1 MERKLELEPDSESD
15 YIRKLAEL
23 TPDERLRLLEINFD
37 LQRVLERKLAHRR
50 KLAELS
56 AAEKLQLLEEL
67 RNRAEIQRGSRR
79 THSSP
84 TKSSSPQFGGRA
96 AASGV
101 NYEVRIAALIAVK
114 MLAGSGCSVLQG
126 IPGGDVSAITM
137 QADEPVDDIVVSLS
151 GDPKASIFIAAKE
164 RSGPVPLT
172 ASSPAFAD
180 TVDAFVR
187 QFLKLP
193 ASSRSHSR
201 LLWAVPSCVGRAAT
215 HALPNALNSH
225 RMDAGDTSLAD
236 FVRARRSPE
245 KKALEG
251 FLSVAR
257 SAWKKIAAGNLA
269 TEDDL
274 RSLLRQVYVEVYDFG
289 AGQRLELQAETDI
302 RNHIVADAK
311 QAGLAWQKIQTFFAD
326 VNQRGIRVTP
336 VSLRRALSF
345 EGLTLKSSPDY
356 AQEIRTLREMTSRNQ
371 AALKPHTV
379 LNFGPS
385 VADVI
390 HIERPGDLSPLLDAA
405 KSGHFLIT
413 GEPGCG
419 KSGLIFEL
427 VERLQGDG
435 IPVVLL
441 LAEEIFGRGEN
452 GPENLPG
459 LVHDLDEVL
468 ANWPDGAR
476 GVLVTDALDAVR
488 SPETQQLLRRLL
500 RNVKTGQSGW
510 TVVASVREFD
520 LKFGRELREM
530 FPGEGVAGHVSNDFA
545 GVAHFHLGRLS
556 EGQLDQLA
564 SQRADIR
571 PFIESA
577 RQNAKSEGI
586 HRSPFYL
593 RLAAE
598 LLREKVPSTRLADWN
613 SPAILLRKFWENRVT
628 EGEGAN
634 ERLVALRAIC
644 RRMADARSMAVSLKE
659 LPLGAPELPSVDEL
673 RGRGILKSPLLL
685 HGTRVGGDD
694 IQFTHHLLHDYAIA
708 RCLIPESQ
716 KPFCDFTIRETLLPI
731 FYRQSFLFALEEIWD
746 ADPLREGYWQTALKL
761 ESESSLHGI
770 TRILAPILAARRVAS
785 LADLKPLLMAVSSDN
800 NADSPGQKALRHL
813 ASGFHDAQNEAIR
826 AGAAGW
832 CAFAEQLGKLLTFSP
847 SIEAPLAHVLARL
860 NAARAVGEGERC
872 LAFNAAAR
880 SLLACHVAKP
890 VGKRGSYSALVAI
903 EGICRTFKDAP
914 AQSKAALLAL
924 MSPERLN
931 QFPHHDLHDLAESIR
946 YLGVEGEAVVLC
958 LFEAAFSNEPEAGE
972 WEPEGGMIMPMRFQT
987 RDSWHMVQYSLAG
1000 FYEAYK
1006 GENAALMT
1014 DAACIAWNGVLRRRG
1029 RSRNRRDRILAT
1041 VQFRGV
1047 TCELVED
1054 WFHIGRREFENEE
1067 NRILSHFE
1075 KTLRE
1080 WAAVNDVGRLNSA
1093 LDHFAA
1099 RNQTALLWTIFFEA
1113 GAEYPA
1119 TLGALLEG
1127 VLSEPVFLTHPDYA
1141 YGGATLLGALHK
1153 AGDQGQRERLES
1165 LILNLPNNV
1174 RPSKEESSESVRS
1187 RIEYAL
1193 DRLLNVLE
1201 EPNIVLDAVRELRRA
1216 REEVTPLPSNPKAE
1230 GPRVISRTLS
1240 EKEILESRGIN
1251 LQTPENTEM
1260 LRLRDA
1266 LKPFL
1271 QRNNIQIDPK
1281 EAELRWP
1288 VIQQCESALERYGN
1302 DHPQMAAELWGHLVS
1317 ACENIARSVH
1327 WPNTSE
1333 HWETVRRVLLKAADD
1348 PVPPGDN
1355 DDKIEDDDW
1364 PSWGWPSPR
1373 LDAAGGLPFLALR
1386 LGQADD
1392 DIAQA
1397 LRRLCRD
1404 KSHPLRFNLADRLA
1418 ALHPVA
1424 PDLMWELIDTFIANE
1439 KRFSVLAMLL
1449 GAMNRLPPGE
1459 AAKVKPRLRLIADR
1473 ARQGASADD
1482 RIHEILAGIYLFA
1495 YLRGGDSE
1503 CRSFIG
1509 NLIAECD
1516 SQRAGHALLTQLHAC
1531 RVGGWLTAG
1540 DAVTLDPKAD
1550 EARNRT
1556 WGFFAELLAASQA
1569 KLLQHRAEL
1578 QKLVQGGEADGE
1590 IGKDV
1595 RAKMERAM
1603 HLVDGIAMQLFFACG
1618 AFEEKNNKS
1627 EKPLSEPQLRR
1638 FWQESAPLFHAL
1650 SSELHPHT
1658 AYQLVQTF
1666 QHLLPCSPAEIF
1678 LLATRSILS
1687 SGTVGFQYESL
1698 AIGEVVKLIQR
1709 VLADHRDVF
1718 RGSTAGESECL
1729 AALLRV
1735 LDLFVEAGWS
1745 EARQL
1750 THRLEEIYR

>member
-1 MERKLELEPDSESD
+1 MESKLKHEPESDSD

-23 TPDERLRLLEINFD
+23 TPDERLRLLEIDFD
-37 LQRVLERKLAHRR
+37 LQRAVERKLSHRR

-79 THSSP
+79 AHS
-84 TKSSSPQFGGRA
+84 TQGKASSPQFGGRA
-96 AASGV
+96 TASGV

-114 MLAGSGCSVLQG
+114 MLAGSGCSVFEG
-126 IPGGDVSAITM
+126 ILGGDVSAITM
-137 QADEPVDDIVVSLS
+137 QSDEPVDDIVVSLS
-151 GDPKASIFIAAKE
+151 GDPNASIFIAAKE
-164 RSGPVPLT
+164 RSGPIPLT
-172 ASSPAFAD
+172 RNSPAFAD

-187 QFLKLP
+187 QFLSLP
-193 ASSRSHSR
+193 DASRSRSR

-215 HALPNALNSH
+215 HALPSALNSH
-225 RMDAGDTSLAD
+225 RLDAGDTSLAD
-236 FVRARRSPE
+236 FLRARRGPE

-251 FLSVAR
+251 LLAVAIN
-257 SAWKKIAAGNLA
+257 AWKDASGNPPI
-269 TEDDL
+269 EEDL
-274 RSLLRQVYVEVYDFG
+274 RGLLRQVYVQVYDFG
-289 AGQRLELQAETDI
+289 AGQPLELQAETDI
-302 RNHIVADAK
+302 RNHIVAEAK
-311 QAGLAWQKIQTFFAD
+311 QAGLAWQKVQNFFAD
-326 VNQRGIRVTP
+326 VNQHGVRVTP
-336 VSLRRALSF
+336 VSLRRALVA
-345 EGLTLKSSPDY
+345 EGLTLQSPPDY
-356 AQEIRTLREMTSRNQ
+356 AQEIRTLHEMTSRNEATLRQ
-371 AALKPHTV
+371 HSV
-379 LNFGPS
+379 LTFGP
-385 VADVI
+385 APGDVI
-390 HIERPGDLSPLLDAA
+390 HIERPGDLSPMLGAT
-405 KSGHFLIT
+405 KSGHLLIT

-427 VERLQGDG
+427 VERLQKDG

-452 GPENLPG
+452 GAQNLPG

-488 SPETQQLLRRLL
+488 NTETQQLLRRLL
-500 RNVKTGQSGW
+500 RNVKRGRSGW

-520 LKFGRELREM
+520 LKFGRELREI
-530 FPGEGVAGHVSNDFA
+530 FPGKGVAGHSSNDFA
-545 GVAHFHLGRLS
+545 DVAHFHLGRLS
-556 EGQLDQLA
+556 ESQLDELA
-564 SQRADIR
+564 VKRADIR
-571 PFIESA
+571 PFIDSA
-577 RQNAKSEGI
+577 RRNTKSEGI

-598 LLREKVPSTRLADWN
+598 LLRERVPSIRLADWS

-628 EGEGAN
+628 DGDGAS

-644 RRMADARSMAVSLKE
+644 RRMIDIRSMTVSLKE

-673 RGRGILKSPLLL
+673 RSRGILKSPMLL

-716 KPFCDFTIRETLLPI
+716 KPFCDFTIRESLLPI

-746 ADPLREGYWQTALKL
+746 GDPSREGYWRSALNL
-761 ESESSLHGI
+761 ESEPSLHGI
-770 TRILAPILAARRVAS
+770 TRILAPILAARRVES
-785 LADLKPLLMAVSSDN
+785 LTDLKPLLSAVGSDN

-813 ASGFHDAQNEAIR
+813 ASGLHDAQDAAIR
-826 AGAAGW
+826 AGAVGW
-832 CAFAEQLGKLLTFSP
+832 CAFAEQLGKLLATHP
-847 SIEAPLAHVLARL
+847 PVEAPLAHILARL
-860 NAARAVGEGERC
+860 NAAGGVGEGEQC

-880 SLLACHVAKP
+880 SLLVFHVTKP
-890 VGKRGSYSALVAI
+890 VGKGWRYSALVAT
-903 EGICRTFKDAP
+903 EGVCRTFKSAP
-914 AQSKAALLAL
+914 KESEAALLAL
-924 MSPERLN
+924 MAPGRLS
-931 QFPHHDLHDLAESIR
+931 QFPHHDLHDLAENIKH
-946 YLGVEGEAVVLC
+946 LGVEGEAVVLC
-958 LFEAAFSNEPEAGE
+958 LFEAAFSAEPEGGE

-987 RDSWHMVQYSLAG
+987 RDSWHMVQFSLAG

-1006 GENAALMT
+1006 GGNTALMT

-1029 RSRNRRDRILAT
+1029 RSRNTRERILAT

-1093 LDHFAA
+1093 LDHFAV
-1099 RNQTALLWTIFFEA
+1099 RNQTSLLWTVFFEA

-1119 TLGALLEG
+1119 TLGTLLEG

-1153 AGDQGQRERLES
+1153 AGDQRQRERLES
-1165 LILNLPNNV
+1165 LILNLPDNV
-1174 RPSKEESSESVRS
+1174 QPREGESSESVRS
-1187 RIEYAL
+1187 RTEYAQ

-1201 EPNIVLDAVRELRRA
+1201 ESNIVFDAVRELRRERQA
-1216 REEVTPLPSNPKAE
+1216 VKPLPPNPRPE
-1230 GPRVISRTLS
+1230 GPRVISRTFS
-1240 EKEILESRGIN
+1240 ETEILESRGITS
-1251 LQTPENTEM
+1251 QTPEKTEM

-1271 QRNNIQIDPK
+1271 QRNNSQLDSK
-1281 EAELRWP
+1281 DAELHWS
-1288 VIQQCESALERYGN
+1288 VIHQCEGVLEYN
-1302 DHPQMAAELWGHLVS
+1302 SKDQPVLAQDLWGHLVS
-1317 ACENIARSVH
+1317 ACENIARCVA
-1327 WPNTSE
+1327 WPKSSE
-1333 HWETVRRVLLKAADD
+1333 HWETVRRILLKASED
-1348 PVPPGDN
+1348 PVPAGD
-1355 DDKIEDDDW
+1355 DDDRIEDDDW

-1386 LGQADD
+1386 LGQADG
-1392 DIAQA
+1392 AVAKA

-1418 ALHPVA
+1418 ALQPVA
-1424 PDLMWELIDTFIANE
+1424 PDLMWELFDTFIANE
-1439 KRFSVLAMLL
+1439 KRYSVLAMLL
-1449 GAMNRLPPGE
+1449 GAMNRLPPKE
-1459 AAKVKPRLRLIADR
+1459 TAKVKPRLHLIAER
-1473 ARQGASADD
+1473 AKQGAAAGD
-1482 RIHEILAGIYLFA
+1482 RIHEILANIFLFDF
-1495 YLRGGDSE
+1495 LRNGDPE
-1503 CRSFIG
+1503 CRSFIED
-1509 NLIAECD
+1509 LVAECD

-1531 RVGGWLTAG
+1531 RAGGWLTAG
-1540 DAVTLDPKAD
+1540 DAVALDPRAD
-1550 EARNRT
+1550 EARRRT

-1569 KLLQHRAEL
+1569 KLQQHRGEL
-1578 QKLVQGGEADGE
+1578 QRLAQHGEADGE
-1590 IGKDV
+1590 IGKEV
-1595 RAKMERAM
+1595 RAKMERVM
-1603 HLVDGIAMQLFFACG
+1603 HLVDGIATQLFFASG
-1618 AFEEKNNKS
+1618 AFQEKNNKN
-1627 EKPLSEPQLRR
+1627 EKPLSAPQLRR

-1650 SSELHPHT
+1650 ASELHPHT

-1666 QHLLPCSPAEIF
+1666 QHLLPCAPAEIF
-1678 LLATRSILS
+1678 LLATKSILT

-1709 VLADHRDVF
+1709 VLADHRDIF
-1718 RGSTAGESECL
+1718 RGGTGGESECL

-1735 LDLFVEAGWS
+1735 LDLFVEAGWA